1 MIRRRPCTVLLAAAA
16 VAAAGAAGGA
26 AAEPGPSAAQL
37 AGQRVVW
44 SFPGR
49 TPPAWLLA
57 AIRRGEVGSILLFAD
72 NGDTVDEVRA
82 LVDRLQDVPRP
93 VGMEAP
99 LLVMADQE
107 GGAVRRIQGPPV
119 YGADDLAGLPV
130 AVSAAAGD
138 SGGDLL
144 CRAGVNVDL
153 APVVDLARDGS
164 VIADQGRSFGR
175 SPAAVS
181 ARAVA
186 FARGLAQRGVAAA
199 PKHFPGLG
207 AAGVTTDEAA
217 VRITLSAAQLRG
229 ADERPYAALVRRGVP
244 MVMVST
250 AVYTAFGT
258 LPAALNRR
266 VVTGELVGRLGFTGV
281 TIADALD
288 TPALRPV
295 GGDAAVARAAA
306 AAGTDLLPFV
316 APARARTAAA
326 GLRDGLRRGTLARS
340 AALASYTRVM
350 QLRWSLAFGVA
361 LVSAPQ
367 TAQTAVDLT
376 ACSG

>member
-1 MIRRRPCTVLLAAAA
+1 MLVAACLCAALAGHAAAA
-16 VAAAGAAGGA
+16 S
-26 AAEPGPSAAQL
+26 GPSIAQL

-44 SFPGR
+44 SFPGPA
-49 TPPAWLLA
+49 PPPWLVA

-72 NGDTVDEVRA
+72 NGDTVPEVRA

-93 VGMEAP
+93 PGMEAP
-99 LLVMADQE
+99 LLVMTDQE
-107 GGAVRRIQGPPV
+107 GGPVRRIQGPPV
-119 YGADDLAGLPV
+119 YGADDLGGLPA
-130 AVSAAAGD
+130 AVSGAAGD
-138 SGGDLL
+138 SAGDLL

-164 VIADQGRSFGR
+164 VIASQGRSFGR
-175 SPAAVS
+175 SPAAVA
-181 ARAVA
+181 ARAVE
-186 FARGLAQRGVAAA
+186 FARGLAQRGVAAV

-207 AAGVTTDEAA
+207 AAGATTDEAP
-217 VRITLSAAQLRG
+217 VRITLPAAQLRA

-250 AVYTAFGT
+250 AVYTAFGNA
-258 LPAALNRR
+258 PAALNRR
-266 VVTGELVGRLGFTGV
+266 VVTGELAGRLGFTGV

-326 GLRDGLRRGTLARS
+326 GLRDGLRRGTVSRAQ
-340 AALASYTRVM
+340 ALASYTRVM
-350 QLRWSLAFGVA
+350 ELRWSLAFGVA

-367 TAQTAVDLT
+367 MARTAADLT